1 MNTMSKITFNK
12 LFYYLS
18 LIFLITLVC
27 SSCYSR
33 EEREIRQQIGK
44 RINLNGPF
52 IYVDSSYQSK
62 STIDNSKI
70 RILTTLDY
78 NECYDCSFKSL
89 INLQLLIQEEKNIY
103 DDVNVW
109 AITNNL
115 NIEKAKEEL
124 RKWDLK
130 TIIIVDST
138 DFYIGKNKLGEL
150 LHRNRTFIIDKN
162 NRIVF
167 VGNPVIRSQLKP
179 YFLKV
184 LNSLHANGGTLQ
196 K

>member
-138 DFYIGKNKLGEL
+138 DFYIGK
-150 LHRNRTFIIDKN
+150 
-162 NRIVF
+162 
-167 VGNPVIRSQLKP
+167 
-179 YFLKV
+179 Y
-184 LNSLHANGGTLQ
+184 
-196 K
+196 